1 MPTRDI
7 HDRGRE
13 IDMQHHTG
21 STPQKGQAHM
31 TSERSE
37 TAVRDELRRVEEQ
50 QAELR
55 RTAQELRR
63 QIAERADAPR
73 DEVDVA
79 AELTTAEEL
88 EALIAKLEDRRQA
101 LCTQLGG
108 A

>member
-1 MPTRDI
+1 
-7 HDRGRE
+7 
-13 IDMQHHTG
+13 
-21 STPQKGQAHM
+21 M

-55 RTAQELRR
+55 RMAQELRR
-63 QIAERADAPR
+63 QVAQRADAPR

-79 AELTTAEEL
+79 TELTAAEEQ

-101 LCTQLGG
+101 LRTQLGE